1 MEPLSI
7 DQFKLALPDK
17 VKKSVNQELIDQ
29 INTTLAEPEL
39 FEAYRDNLLSYTKV
53 MADGRFK
60 VQEYLAAVKYV
71 SHKLMGCT
79 NIEAYSKTFPD
90 KIQRF
95 AQQGVVA
102 KDIASYV
109 TAYNKS
115 KLVNLIFEQTLI
127 PSYVLN
133 QDLYQKAL
141 NVQADLMVTANSEK
155 VRTDAANSLLT
166 HLKMPEKQKV
176 ELDISVKEDSSI
188 NALRQATLELAR
200 AQRLAMQSGQV
211 GVLEVAESK
220 LSGVVD
226 VEAKE
231 VP

>member
-29 INTTLAEPEL
+29 INATLAEPEL

-95 AQQGVVA
+95 AQQGVAA

-141 NVQADLMVTANSEK
+141 NVQADLMITANSEK

-211 GVLEVAESK
+211 GVLQVAESK
-220 LSGVVD
+220 LVGVVD

-231 VP
+231 IP